1 MFNLYQW
8 WGSRLGGL
16 WLKLLVVDRIYGG
29 CWVLKVFSTAVT
41 EMIWGSGRLEHRKNL
56 CVETTIF
63 VSFFQKCSSWYGFK
77 SVFPFT
83 FLFLSLPFSL
93 SVVFFVFCQLHHH
106 FHYEHVKF
114 WVSSIF
120 RHTRTKKK
128 SFPVRFPVHFPLN
141 QSRYLNTER
150 CLSCQEP

>member
-93 SVVFFVFCQLHHH
+93 SVVFFVFCQLHHRFFMISAH
-106 FHYEHVKF
+106 LGWSENAGYPKFDMFIVEMMVK
-114 WVSSIF
+114 
-120 RHTRTKKK
+120 
-128 SFPVRFPVHFPLN
+128 PVDFGRAFPLFWHT
-141 QSRYLNTER
+141 QLG
-150 CLSCQEP
+150 